1 MKIESKIE
9 INEVFQNVEKR
20 SVENENV
27 IEFVKE
33 LNNR

>member
-9 INEVFQNVEKR
+9 INEVFLNVEKR